1 MIKSAGFVTEIWRFG
16 VKGDNLQ
23 VWTVA
28 NQKGGVGKTTT
39 TVALAG
45 LAAEQGL
52 RVLMLDLDPHG
63 SLSTYFGVDP
73 DTVRNSSYTL
83 FQQRKNLS
91 AELVSG
97 IIQRTD
103 YQNLSLLPATT
114 ALATLERQAIG
125 QDGMGLVISR
135 SLALTNGEFDLV
147 VIDSPPLLGVL
158 MINALA
164 ACRRLLVPVQTEYLA
179 MKGLERM
186 VHTLAMIG
194 RSRKEPLEY
203 TVVPTMFDRRT
214 QASVSSLRVMRNT
227 YVDQMWPG
235 KIPVDTRFRDASKAG
250 VPPNL
255 FDPKSRGVEAY
266 RSLLKW
272 ILKPQRQPSAS
283 PVEMLGP

>member
-1 MIKSAGFVTEIWRFG
+1 
-16 VKGDNLQ
+16 LQ

-39 TVALAG
+39 SVALGG
-45 LAAEQGL
+45 LALEQGL
-52 RVLMLDLDPHG
+52 RVLLLDLDPHG

-73 DTVRNSSYTL
+73 DAVSQSSFTL
-83 FQQRKNLS
+83 FQRKK
-91 AELVSG
+91 ELNAQIVRACIEPTNYS
-97 IIQRTD
+97 
-103 YQNLSLLPATT
+103 NLSLLPATT

-135 SLALTNGEFDLV
+135 SLALVAEDYDLV
-147 VIDSPPLLGVL
+147 IIDSPPLLGVL

-164 ACRRLLVPVQTEYLA
+164 ACQRLVVPVQTEYLA

-186 VHTLAMIG
+186 IHTLAMID

-203 TVVPTMFDRRT
+203 VVVPTMFDRRT
-214 QASVSSLRVMRNT
+214 QASVSSLRVIRNT
-227 YVDQMWPG
+227 YIDHVWPS

-250 VPPNL
+250 VPPHL
-255 FDPKSRGVEAY
+255 YDPKSRGVEAY

-272 ILKPQRQPSAS
+272 MLKPSLSQDVPSAGM
-283 PVEMLGP
+283 VGQ